1 MPLSWTISVDVIG
14 DVAGVHLH
22 ELPPFTTLVIWT
34 TNSSY
39 RVIVTGGSNV
49 YVQGGTLL
57 PEATAACIDG
67 ARLGSSVLRTG
78 WIGVGFAM
86 EIRAGGR
93 RIVTSPVRAISA
105 SEQPFRPWTPVGT

>member
-1 MPLSWTISVDVIG
+1 MRTNAVTLDDISDVIG

-22 ELPPFTTLVIWT
+22 DLPPFTTLVVST

-49 YVQGGTLL
+49 YVQGGTLV
-57 PEATAACIDG
+57 PEPTAACIDG
-67 ARLGSSVLRTG
+67 ARLGSSILRAG
-78 WIGVGFAM
+78 WIGVGFGM

-93 RIVTSPVRAISA
+93 LIITSPVRAIRA
-105 SEQPFRPWTPVGT
+105 ERPGVPPA